1 MKDNN
6 FSIAIKIL
14 NELKLNYWV
23 CHGTLLG
30 IVRDKKLLDWDNDID
45 IALMED
51 EVNRDEIIKK
61 FLNNGFKLKKNTLKM
76 MDY

>member
-61 FLNNGFKLKKNTLKM
+61 IL
-76 MDY
+76 